1 MGIPEIS
8 DDRGEQ
14 SNRFELNRNQLYRIA
29 GVSATIVLC
38 QIVMAPIYAT
48 FANETNI
55 ILLI

>member
-14 SNRFELNRNQLYRIA
+14 SNRFELNRNQLYRIG
-29 GVSATIVLC
+29 GVNATIVLC

-48 FANETNI
+48 FAN
-55 ILLI
+55 